1 MAECH
6 ADSRE
11 YSTTFNLSNPQSG
24 NSTMNNLPDY
34 ADIVKA
40 QMRLKGIVKV
50 TSLER
55 TKSFSI
61 MSGAN
66 VFMKLE
72 NLQSTG
78 SFKVRGAYNKI
89 SSLDK
94 KDLGH
99 GVVCAS
105 AGNHAQGVAFGAR
118 AMGLK
123 ATVFMPVFTPPLK
136 VIATRSYG
144 ADVQLVGET
153 FDDAL
158 AAAKKFQEASGAVF
172 IHAFDDPEVIAG
184 QGTIGLEIFQALEA
198 VQDVVV
204 PIGGGGLISGIA
216 IALKT
221 INPEIRIIGVEPEG
235 AASMKQS
242 LLNGKPEKLTS
253 MSTIADGIAVKTPGN
268 LTFEIARQ
276 YVDEVITVTD
286 EEIAHAAYLLLQR
299 AKILAEPAGV
309 ASMAAVLYKKLD
321 FPGRNVVPVISGGNI
336 NMGLLEQIME
346 KGMMKEGLR
355 ARIAVLIPDM
365 PGELKS
371 IISILES
378 LFANINEISHE
389 RSTTTVPIGHVL
401 VTITFN
407 LQQTEQ
413 LDTLCRTLE
422 GKMKKFEVLQ

>member
-1 MAECH
+1 MI
-6 ADSRE
+6 
-11 YSTTFNLSNPQSG
+11 
-24 NSTMNNLPDY
+24 NLPDY

-40 QMRLKGIVKV
+40 QMRLKGVVKI
-50 TSLER
+50 TPLEHS
-55 TKSFSI
+55 KSFSSI
-61 MSGAN
+61 SGAN

-89 SSLDK
+89 SSMDPKVLQN
-94 KDLGH
+94 

-105 AGNHAQGVAFGAR
+105 AGNHAQGVAFAAR
-118 AMGLK
+118 AMGIK

-153 FDDAL
+153 FDDAM
-158 AAAKKFQEASGAVF
+158 AAAVKFRESSGAMFV
-172 IHAFDDPEVIAG
+172 HAFDDPEIIAG
-184 QGTIGLEIFQALEA
+184 QGTIGLELFQSLETM
-198 VQDVVV
+198 QDVVV

-216 IALKT
+216 IALKKT
-221 INPEIRIIGVEPEG
+221 NPDIRIIGVEPEG
-235 AASMKQS
+235 AASMLGSIKS
-242 LLNGKPEKLTS
+242 GKPEKLIN
-253 MSTIADGIAVKTPGN
+253 MHTIADGIAVKTPGN
-268 LTFEIARQ
+268 LTYEAARQ
-276 YVDEVITVTD
+276 YVDEFVVVSD

-309 ASMAAVLYKKLD
+309 ASMAAILYNRLD
-321 FPGRNVVPVISGGNI
+321 FRNRNVVAVVSGGNI

-346 KGMMKEGLR
+346 KGMMAEGLR
-355 ARIAVLIPDM
+355 ARISVIIPDM

-371 IISILES
+371 VISILES
-378 LFANINEISHE
+378 LFANINDISHE
-389 RSTTTVPIGHVL
+389 RSITTVPIGHVM

-413 LDTLCRTLE
+413 LQTICTALE
-422 GKMKKFEVLQ
+422 NKMMKFEVLK